1 MIEQWL
7 ATSWQEA
14 GLVVVSSIVIF
25 IAVVAITRLNGL
37 RTFSKMSSFDF
48 SVTVATGSI
57 LATVAATSSSLTN
70 GIIALGTIIGAQRL
84 VARLRRSG
92 SLEQVVDNTPILLMH
107 GSRVLEANMAN
118 ARVTKSDLRAK
129 LREANALDLDSVR
142 AVVLETTGDIS
153 VLHGDHLDPSL
164 LEGVIGAEHLE
175 PPN

>member
-7 ATSWQEA
+7 ATSWREA
-14 GLVVVSSIVIF
+14 GLVVVSSVVIF
-25 IAVVAITRLNGL
+25 IAVVGITRLNGL

-70 GIIALGTIIGAQRL
+70 GIIALATIIGAQRL
-84 VARLRRSG
+84 VARLRRSD
-92 SLEQVVDNTPILLMH
+92 SLEQVVDNTPMLLMD
-107 GSRVLEANMAN
+107 GSRVLEANMAK
-118 ARVTKSDLRAK
+118 ARVTKADLRAK

-153 VLHGDHLDPSL
+153 VLHGSHLDPSL
-164 LEGVIGAEHLE
+164 LEGVIGAERLE

>member
-7 ATSWQEA
+7 ATSWREA
-14 GLVVVSSIVIF
+14 GLVVVSSVVIF

-70 GIIALGTIIGAQRL
+70 GIIALATIIGAQRL

-92 SLEQVVDNTPILLMH
+92 SLEQVVDNTPMLLMD
-107 GSRVLEANMAN
+107 GSRVLEANMAK
-118 ARVTKSDLRAK
+118 ARVTKADLRAK

-153 VLHGDHLDPSL
+153 VLHGSHLDPSL
-164 LEGVIGAEHLE
+164 LEGVIGAERLE
-175 PPN
+175 PPK

>member
-7 ATSWQEA
+7 ATSWREA
-14 GLVVVSSIVIF
+14 GLVVVSSVAIF
-25 IAVVAITRLNGL
+25 IAVVGITRLNGL

-70 GIIALGTIIGAQRL
+70 GIIALATIIGAQRL

-92 SLEQVVDNTPILLMH
+92 SLEQVVDNTPLLLMD
-107 GSRVLEANMAN
+107 GSRVLEANMAK
-118 ARVTKSDLRAK
+118 ARVTKADPRAK

-153 VLHGDHLDPSL
+153 VLHGSHLDPSL
-164 LEGVIGAEHLE
+164 LEGVIGAERLQ

>member
-7 ATSWQEA
+7 ATSWREA
-14 GLVVVSSIVIF
+14 GLVVVSSVVIF

-70 GIIALGTIIGAQRL
+70 GIIALATIIGAQRL
-84 VARLRRSG
+84 VARLRRSD
-92 SLEQVVDNTPILLMH
+92 SLEQIVDNTPILLMD
-107 GSRVLEANMAN
+107 GARVLEANLAK
-118 ARVTKSDLRAK
+118 ARVTKADLRAK

-164 LEGVIGAEHLE
+164 LEGVIGVERLE

>member
-1 MIEQWL
+1 M
-7 ATSWQEA
+7 ATSWREA
-14 GLVVVSSIVIF
+14 GLVVVSSVVIF
-25 IAVVAITRLNGL
+25 IAVVGITRLNGL

-70 GIIALGTIIGAQRL
+70 GIIALATIIGAQRL
-84 VARLRRSG
+84 VARLRRNS
-92 SLEQVVDNTPILLMH
+92 SLEQVVDNTPMLLMD
-107 GSRVLEANMAN
+107 GSRVLEANMAK
-118 ARVTKSDLRAK
+118 ARVTKADLRAK

-153 VLHGDHLDPSL
+153 VLHGGGHLDPSL
-164 LEGVIGAEHLE
+164 LEGVIGAERLE